1 MKKFIDKLLEILY
14 PSDIKC
20 LDCGKDINK
29 GEDFCIKC
37 KKNLPFNNGN
47 ICKKCG
53 TVLEKSGVCIRC
65 AKRLNFKIAR
75 SPFMYDGII
84 KRLIHNFK
92 YDNAKFLFKPL
103 AKYMANCYKENNMKA
118 DVIVAIP
125 LYKARFKK
133 RGYNQAEKLSE
144 EMSKIINLPLIS
156 ALERIKDTPS
166 QTNLDFKERQRNIEG
181 AFTVKDKSFE
191 GKNVLLIDDVYT
203 SGATMKEASKVL
215 KQNGAK
221 DIYIITLAHTK
232 LENKE

>member
-133 RGYNQAEKLSE
+133 RGYNQAEKLAE

>member
-37 KKNLPFNNGN
+37 KKNLPFNKGN

-53 TVLEKSGVCIRC
+53 TLLEKSGVCIRC
-65 AKRLNFKIAR
+65 AKRLDFKIAR
-75 SPFMYDGII
+75 SPFVYDGII

-125 LYKARFKK
+125 LYKARLKK
-133 RGYNQAEKLSE
+133 RGYNQAEKLAE

>member
-29 GEDFCIKC
+29 GENFCIKC

-75 SPFMYDGII
+75 SPFVYDGII
-84 KRLIHNFK
+84 KRLIHSFK

-133 RGYNQAEKLSE
+133 RGYNQAEKLAE

-181 AFTVKDKSFE
+181 AFIVKDKSFE